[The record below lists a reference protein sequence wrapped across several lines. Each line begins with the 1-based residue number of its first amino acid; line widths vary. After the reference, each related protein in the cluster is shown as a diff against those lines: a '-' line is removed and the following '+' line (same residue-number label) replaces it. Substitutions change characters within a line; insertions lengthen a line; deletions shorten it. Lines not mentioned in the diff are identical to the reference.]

1 MIASMERIWIV
12 GSQSVLDNC
21 IRLVQKSGC
30 IHIVKSQKD
39 RFLSR
44 SGLETGMFQKEI
56 AEKLQKAE
64 SMLLEVKTS
73 LTIVAKKHHM
83 EEKTI
88 PAQLD
93 KKVRF
98 SEKNYDEIESITKH
112 IREIENSIRLLTDE
126 LNEIRQ
132 YRSMFEEFQPLIHQ
146 MESLHGIEIY
156 GIFFRGK
163 ENETKA
169 NIKILEK
176 SLSKVTN
183 EAYSLFTGDLKEHGI
198 PCLVVYPIS
207 MRDVVEKKVFGQYHG
222 KIDPM
227 HVPQRFEQRT
237 YASTISYLF
246 KREKEAEHELFLTQ
260 EKLHSKAAGWT
271 KKLKR
276 ANQWLSYA
284 VDRLQV
290 HNYIALSNKTFWISG
305 WIPSD
310 RVPELRVRLEK
321 EFKGEVFMYTTI
333 PSAEEFKE
341 APVLLKNPPWVKPF
355 ERLLSLFP
363 LPLYGTLDPTWLM
376 MVFFPLFFGL
386 ILGDVGYALIMGVI
400 AWLIRRRKSANKLW
414 KDINIIITTC
424 AVSTGLFGILYGE
437 FFGKIWYSIGL
448 PHPLFDRKVEII
460 PLLVGVLFLGGLHLS
475 IGNIAGIRL
484 SIAKGNIREGA
495 NHFSNIILICS
506 FVWIFGMTILELP
519 VQTAPFIML
528 TGLII
533 KILSGKIADL
543 FEIIKIF
550 SNVLSYARLMALGTA
565 SIILADLADDIFLN
579 SDGMVLALI
588 AAIGIHLLN
597 FILGIFSPTIQSIRL
612 HYVEFFNQFYQ
623 AGGIKFNPFKE
634 HLVS

>member
-260 EKLHSKAAGWT
+260 EKLQSKAAGWT

-363 LPLYGTLDPTWLM
+363 LPLYGTVDPTWLM

-400 AWLIRRRKSANKLW
+400 AWLIRRRKSVNKLW
-414 KDINIIITTC
+414 KDINVIITTC

-506 FVWIFGMTILELP
+506 FVWIFGMTILELS

-528 TGLII
+528 AGLII

>member
-21 IRLVQKSGC
+21 IRLVQQSGC
-30 IHIVKSQKD
+30 IHVVKSQKD

-44 SGLETGMFQKEI
+44 SGLETGMFQKEVS
-56 AEKLQKAE
+56 EKLQKAE

-73 LTIVAKKHHM
+73 LTIVAKIHHT
-83 EEKTI
+83 EGKTI
-88 PAQLD
+88 PAPLD

-98 SEKNYDEIESITKH
+98 LEKNYKEIESITKQ
-112 IREIENSIRLLTDE
+112 IKDFENTIRLLTDE
-126 LNEIRQ
+126 LNEIRL
-132 YRSMFEEFQPLIHQ
+132 YRSTFEEFQPLIHQ

-183 EAYSLFTGDLKEHGI
+183 EAYSLFTGDLKGHGI

-227 HVPQRFEQRT
+227 HIPQRFEQRT
-237 YASTISYLF
+237 YASTLSYLF
-246 KREKEAEHELFLTQ
+246 KREKEAEHELYLTQ
-260 EKLHSKAAGWT
+260 EKLQTRAAGWT
-271 KKLKR
+271 TKLKR

-290 HNYIALSNKTFWISG
+290 RNYIAMSKKTFWISG

-333 PSAEEFKE
+333 PSADEFGE
-341 APVLLKNPPWVKPF
+341 APVLLKNPTWVKPF
-355 ERLLSLFP
+355 ERLLSFFP
-363 LPLYGTLDPTWLM
+363 LPLYGTVDPTWLM
-376 MVFFPLFFGL
+376 MIFFPLFFGL
-386 ILGDVGYALIMGVI
+386 MLGDVGYALIMGVI
-400 AWLIRRRKSANKLW
+400 AWLIRSRKATNKLW

-424 AVSTGLFGILYGE
+424 AVSTGLFGMFYGE
-437 FFGKIWYSIGL
+437 FFGKIWYSMGL

-475 IGNIAGIRL
+475 IGNIVGIRL
-484 SIAKGNIREGA
+484 SLAKGNVREGA
-495 NHFSNIILICS
+495 NYFSNIILIS
-506 FVWIFGMTILELP
+506 SIVWIFGMTILGLS
-519 VQTAPFIML
+519 VKTALFIL
-528 TGLII
+528 IAGFII
-533 KILSGKIADL
+533 KILSCKIADL
-543 FEIIKIF
+543 FEVIKLF

-565 SIILADLADDIFLN
+565 SVILADLADDIFLN
-579 SDGMVLALI
+579 SDGVLLALI
-588 AAIGIHLLN
+588 AAIGIHSLN
-597 FILGIFSPTIQSIRL
+597 FILGVFSPTIQSIRL

-623 AGGIKFNPFKE
+623 PGGIKFNPLKE
-634 HLVS
+634 HLIS